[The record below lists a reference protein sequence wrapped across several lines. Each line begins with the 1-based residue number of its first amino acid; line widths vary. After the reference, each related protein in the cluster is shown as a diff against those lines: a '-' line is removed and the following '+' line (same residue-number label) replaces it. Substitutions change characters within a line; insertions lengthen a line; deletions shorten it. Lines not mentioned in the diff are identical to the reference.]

1 MYRQGTKAQS
11 FFRRRRGQRRAT
23 KGEEPS
29 WYILPEADVD
39 VAQDVQLQLE
49 TKTREAL
56 AAISAAKVPYNG
68 TSVVSVGP
76 GGAGKCV
83 WIIDG

>member
-1 MYRQGTKAQS
+1 MYRQGTKAPS
-11 FFRRRRGQRRAT
+11 FFRRGQRRAT
-23 KGEEPS
+23 KGNQPS
-29 WYILPEADVD
+29 WYVLPKAVT
-39 VAQDVQLQLE
+39 QDAQLQLE

-76 GGAGKCV
+76 GGAGKGV
-83 WIIDG
+83 WY